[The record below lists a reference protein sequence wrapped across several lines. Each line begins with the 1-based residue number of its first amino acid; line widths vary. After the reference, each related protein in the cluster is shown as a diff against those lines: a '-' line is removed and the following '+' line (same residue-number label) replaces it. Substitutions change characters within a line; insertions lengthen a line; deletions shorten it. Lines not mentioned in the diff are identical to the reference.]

1 MKLPALLMTLL
12 FVLGLAGCN
21 TMEGAGQ
28 DMEAAGDAI
37 EDSASKN
44 KNY

>member
-1 MKLPALLMTLL
+1 MKLSAFLMALLFT
-12 FVLGLAGCN
+12 LGLAGCN

-37 EDSASKN
+37 EDSASEN